1 MPLFRQTYTLED
13 AEHVI
18 KKLYELGFKPGRQSR
33 HGEPFFYAEPR
44 TAKDST
50 RIMRITASSSD
61 ELYAKLTETY
71 PSKVGA

>member
-13 AEHVI
+13 AEPVI
-18 KKLYELGFKPGRQSR
+18 EKLYELGFKPGRQSR
-33 HGEPFFYAEPR
+33 KGEPFFYAEPR
-44 TAKDST
+44 TAKDNT
-50 RIMRITASSSD
+50 RIMRITASSTY